1 MNYSWNWGVLLQ
13 STGIGD
19 TTYLNWIMTG
29 IGWLAVI
36 AIVAWSI
43 AMLLGS
49 LLGIMPY
56 PVLQLGLLER
66 PM

>member
-13 STGIGD
+13 STGVGD
-19 TTYLNWIMTG
+19 STYLDWILTG
-29 IGWLAVI
+29 IGWLFVI

-43 AMLLGS
+43 AMVLGS
-49 LLGIMPY
+49 ILCEPY
-56 PVLQLGLLER
+56 QAQLHVQSAQ